1 MVARTYEDDVMTP
14 DKTSQRPF
22 VLLPSGRVIDLADPS
37 PDSWSDEDLAIGL
50 SRTYRWGGHSR
61 WARPLTVAQHSLT
74 VLAVRRQCEPDLA
87 PAACLYE
94 LLHDAEEGLLG
105 FDCIAPLKA
114 YLGAPF
120 AELTKRLTNAI
131 ARRYDLPI
139 LDAENYRRHKR
150 ADRIAAASEA
160 RHVTAWTPAQI
171 AATLQLTEQPLTHD
185 PLLLAVEASGFAE
198 WEPWTADFAAGAWLD
213 ALTSKTMAR
222 AARAV
227 E

>member
-1 MVARTYEDDVMTP
+1 MGVRTYEDDVMAS
-14 DKTSQRPF
+14 DNTSQRPF
-22 VLLPSGRVIDLADPS
+22 VLLPSGRVIELADPS

-74 VLAVRRQCEPDLA
+74 VLAVRRQGEPDLA

-120 AELTKRLTNAI
+120 AKLTERLTNAI
-131 ARRYDLPI
+131 ARRYDLPT
-139 LDAENYRRHKR
+139 LDAEEHRRHKR
-150 ADRIAAASEA
+150 ADRIAAAGEA

-171 AATLQLTEQPLTHD
+171 AATLQLTEQSLTHD
-185 PLLLAVEASGFAE
+185 PLLPAAEASGFAE
-198 WEPWTADFAAGAWLD
+198 WEPWPADVAAAAWLN
-213 ALTSKTMAR
+213 ALRTLLEAR
-222 AARAV
+222 DQAHGR
-227 E
+227 

>member
-14 DKTSQRPF
+14 DKISQRPF

-120 AELTKRLTNAI
+120 AELNERLTNAI
-131 ARRYDLPI
+131 ARRYDLPT

-171 AATLQLTEQPLTHD
+171 AETLQLTEQPLTHD
-185 PLLLAVEASGFAE
+185 PLRAAAADSGFAE
-198 WEPWTADFAAGAWLD
+198 WEPWPADVAAAAWLG
-213 ALTSKTMAR
+213 ALRTL
-222 AARAV
+222 V
-227 E
+227 EVREKEPGR

>member
-1 MVARTYEDDVMTP
+1 MTP
-14 DKTSQRPF
+14 DRSRQRPF

-37 PDSWSDEDLAIGL
+37 PGSWSNEDLAIGL

-120 AELTKRLTNAI
+120 AELTERLTKAI
-131 ARRYDLPI
+131 ARRYDLST
-139 LDAENYRRHKR
+139 LDAEDYRRHKR

-185 PLLLAVEASGFAE
+185 PLLAAAEASGFAE
-198 WEPWTADFAAGAWLD
+198 WEPWPADVAAAAWLG
-213 ALTSKTMAR
+213 ALRTL
-222 AARAV
+222 V
-227 E
+227 EVRKKEPGR